1 MSDTFDPYYT
11 WLGIPPE
18 DQPASHYRLLGLKDF
33 EANLD
38 VITNAADQRMGHL
51 RTLQTGKKGAISQQ
65 ILNEVSAAASTLLVP
80 EKKAAYDLM
89 LRQSHEFKRVIQA
102 SRAQELTAAHAV
114 PVAHAPPSMP
124 SVAPLPPFGTLP
136 APGTSYAPPVIPQP
150 LASQALAPQ
159 PFVSP
164 VPQPAFGSLQGESRL
179 RESKH
184 GDAQP
189 ARSSSMVIVLAAI
202 VVGALFTAGVVVV
215 ASMNSGP
222 EVAKGPENSAT
233 SNPENENSTPTPP
246 AVNPPAPNDPPQPA
260 TNSPDAANQAAT
272 ANPQSP
278 PVATDTKSAN
288 PFEEVTNPFEETTNP
303 AAPSAANPALN
314 PGLNPGPAMPASP
327 ASAVAS
333 NDPTAPASLTP
344 TQPGNPSGS
353 ENKLAPTEENP
364 FAESLAKEDPSAPVF
379 VRGIQVFDLPTEE
392 QLAAARTQVLEIF
405 GKEAKQAIKPELKV
419 ALARKMEKLGRE
431 TKDDP
436 AGRYVLLDNV
446 RKLFAGAGEVT
457 AALTAAQNLQ
467 DWYRFDDKAG
477 PELQLATFNSLADA
491 TLSAEQRER
500 LVDRLLIETDA
511 AVQEHDISLA
521 DQYSLLAMKAS
532 SRLKEVDKKKTASQ
546 QRTSV
551 VRLKNE
557 YAEFDRAQETL
568 KTTPEDAVANLIAG
582 KFLAGI
588 KQDWKTAR
596 THLALAGI
604 AEVKTLLP
612 TDQVADDDRSVEDA
626 GDLQLAA
633 ADAWFEWSHNPRGAD
648 SELVKLGKV
657 RAKYWYRQA
666 QNEVSGLNRAK
677 VDKRL
682 KELADVDDT
691 AAPRPAGGA
700 SAANDT
706 KAVTQNYEPGMR
718 GVLIVDND
726 VKTVMFT
733 YHPGVTVSS
742 HETFTAIMPYRQG
755 ATSKVRLLF
764 DGVLLIPRDGEYTI
778 THAGG
783 SASRGVHTLYLRGTP
798 LMVVGDDRTK
808 NDSRT
813 IRLAKGEHPI
823 RWELTGGELGSALI
837 DVQPA
842 AGAAADI
849 AAPQIVTSKQV
860 IATLKQRMRSEAS
873 FGANPVAVG
882 NGNLPARNGSAPPPS
897 FGPRPS
903 FGPPGPGGAAGTSA
917 SGRPDPKTPVPP
929 IAPLSSAANV
939 NSKPGLFGR
948 VYLDGSIKPTL
959 ASYQND
965 NKIIEANE
973 FDAFL
978 SPVRTKGQTARIAFE
993 GLLHIVVDGE
1003 YTFVHTCDGK
1013 SGNRNYVTLNHHR
1026 ISDAGDG
1033 SSAKEE
1039 FSLTLQKGFHLLRW
1053 EMNGVDLGAARLHVR
1068 PPQDAPASFPQPE
1081 VFTPLTMYDSAKK
1094 NTLAEL
1100 RLGQKLARD

>member
-51 RTLQTGKKGAISQQ
+51 RTLQTGKKGALSQQ

-102 SRAQELTAAHAV
+102 ARAQDLTAAPAV
-114 PVAHAPPSMP
+114 PVAHAPPSTP
-124 SVAPLPPFGTLP
+124 PVAPLPPFGTLP
-136 APGTSYAPPVIPQP
+136 PPGTSYAPPVIPQP
-150 LASQALAPQ
+150 LATQALGPQ
-159 PFVSP
+159 PFASP
-164 VPQPAFGSLQGESRL
+164 VPQPAFAPLQG
-179 RESKH
+179 
-184 GDAQP
+184 DAKP
-189 ARSSSMVIVLAAI
+189 ARSSSMVFVLAAI

-215 ASMNSGP
+215 ASMNSGS
-222 EVAKGPENSAT
+222 EVAKGPAGTSAK
-233 SNPENENSTPTPP
+233 NPENGNSAPPPP

-260 TNSPDAANQAAT
+260 TKAPGAANQAAT
-272 ANPQSP
+272 ANVPSP
-278 PVATDTKSAN
+278 AGTTDTKSAN

-303 AAPSAANPALN
+303 ALNPASNPALN
-314 PGLNPGPAMPASP
+314 SGPAMPVSP

-333 NDPTAPASLTP
+333 NDPTAPASLAP
-344 TQPGNPSGS
+344 NPPGNETKPAG
-353 ENKLAPTEENP
+353 ETTPAPTEENP
-364 FAESLAKEDPSAPVF
+364 FADSLAKEDPAAPVF
-379 VRGIQVFDLPTEE
+379 VRGIQVFDFPTEE

-467 DWYRFDDKAG
+467 DWYRFKEKAG
-477 PELQLATFNSLADA
+477 PELQMATFNSLADA

-511 AVQEHDISLA
+511 AVQEHDIGLA

-568 KTTPEDAVANLIAG
+568 KTTPEDPVANLIAG

-596 THLALAGI
+596 AHLALAGI

-633 ADAWFEWSHNPRGAD
+633 ADAWFDWSHNPRGAD
-648 SELVKLGKV
+648 SELVKLGKI

-691 AAPRPAGGA
+691 AAPRPAGGVT
-700 SAANDT
+700 AANEA

-726 VKTVMFT
+726 LKTVMFT

-755 ATSKVRLLF
+755 ATNKVRLLF

-813 IRLAKGEHPI
+813 LRLAKGEHPI

-849 AAPQIVTSKQV
+849 APPQIVTSKQV
-860 IATLKQRMRSEAS
+860 IATLKQRMRSEVP
-873 FGANPVAVG
+873 FGAVPSAVG
-882 NGNLPARNGSAPPPS
+882 SANLPARNGSAPPPS

-903 FGPPGPGGAAGTSA
+903 FGPPGPGGAAGTPA
-917 SGRPDPKTPVPP
+917 NGRPDAKTP
-929 IAPLSSAANV
+929 IAPIASLSSAANV

-948 VYLDGSIKPTL
+948 VYLDGSVKPAL
-959 ASYQND
+959 ASYQHD
-965 NKIIEANE
+965 NKIIEAEE
-973 FDAFL
+973 FEAL
-978 SPVRTKGQTARIAFE
+978 LRPIRSQGQTARVAFE
-993 GLLHIVVDGE
+993 GLLHIAVDGE
-1003 YTFVHTCDGK
+1003 YIFVHACDGK
-1013 SGNRNYVTLNHHR
+1013 TGNRNTLWLNQHK
-1026 ISDAGDG
+1026 ISEAGDG
-1033 SSAKEE
+1033 VTPREE
-1039 FSLTLQKGFHLLRW
+1039 FTLMLQKGFHLVRW
-1053 EMNGVDLGAARLHVR
+1053 EVAGVDLGPARFHVR
-1068 PPQDAPASFPQPE
+1068 PPKDAPGSIPQPE
-1081 VFTPLTMYDSAKK
+1081 LFTPLAMYESAKK
-1094 NTLAEL
+1094 NTLSESS
-1100 RLGQKLARD
+1100 LGRRPARD

>member
-65 ILNEVSAAASTLLVP
+65 LLNEVSAAASTLLVP
-80 EKKAAYDLM
+80 EKKAAYDQL
-89 LRQSHEFKRVIQA
+89 LRQRHQPQRV
-102 SRAQELTAAHAV
+102 L
-114 PVAHAPPSMP
+114 PVAHPLPSSAPVAAPPP
-124 SVAPLPPFGTLP
+124 FGTVLPPFGTLP
-136 APGTSYAPPVIPQP
+136 APGASYAPPVIPQP
-150 LASQALAPQ
+150 LAPPSPAPQ

-164 VPQPAFGSLQGESRL
+164 VPHPTFAPLQGEGKH

-184 GDAQP
+184 GEAKQGEAKP
-189 ARSSSMVIVLAAI
+189 ARSSSLVIVLAAV

-222 EVAKGPENSAT
+222 QVAKGPEGAATDNPGNETSA
-233 SNPENENSTPTPP
+233 PTPP
-246 AVNPPAPNDPPQPA
+246 VVNPSPTNDPTQPG
-260 TNSPDAANQAAT
+260 TKPTDTSSNQTAT
-272 ANPQSP
+272 ANSQSTP
-278 PVATDTKSAN
+278 GTTDTRSVN
-288 PFEEVTNPFEETTNP
+288 PFEEVTNPFEETTNS
-303 AAPSAANPALN
+303 ATPSATNPA
-314 PGLNPGPAMPASP
+314 PDSP
-327 ASAVAS
+327 ANAVAS
-333 NDPTAPASLTP
+333 NDPTAPASLAP
-344 TQPGNPSGS
+344 TQPGSASASNPPSGIMTPPGETKS
-353 ENKLAPTEENP
+353 GPAEENP
-364 FAESLAKEDPSAPVF
+364 FDESLAKEDPAAPVF

-392 QLAAARTQVLEIF
+392 QLAAARAQVLEIF

-532 SRLKEVDKKKTASQ
+532 SRLKEADKKKTASQ

-551 VRLKNE
+551 VRLKSE

-568 KTTPEDAVANLIAG
+568 KATPEDTAANLIAG

-588 KQDWKTAR
+588 MQDWKAAR
-596 THLALAGI
+596 PHLALAGI

-633 ADAWFEWSHNPRGAD
+633 ADAWFDWSHNPRGAD

-691 AAPRPAGGA
+691 AAPRPAGGVT
-700 SAANDT
+700 AANEA
-706 KAVTQNYEPGMR
+706 KAVAQNYEPGMR

-726 VKTVMFT
+726 LKTVMFT
-733 YHPGVTVSS
+733 YHPGVTVAS
-742 HETFTAIMPYRQG
+742 HETFAAVAPYRQG

-823 RWELTGGELGSALI
+823 RWELTGGELGSAMI

-849 AAPQIVTSKQV
+849 APPQIVTSKQV
-860 IATLKQRMRSEAS
+860 IATLKQRMRSQVP
-873 FGANPVAVG
+873 FGAVPSAVS
-882 NGNLPARNGSAPPPS
+882 NANLPARNGSAPPPS
-897 FGPRPS
+897 FGP
-903 FGPPGPGGAAGTSA
+903 PGPGGAALTPS
-917 SGRPDPKTPVPP
+917 SDRPDPKTPIPP

-948 VYLDGSIKPTL
+948 VYMDGAIKPTL

-965 NKIIEANE
+965 NKIIEADE
-973 FDAFL
+973 FEDFL
-978 SPVRTKGQTARIAFE
+978 SPIRTKGQTARIAFE

-1003 YTFVHTCDGK
+1003 YTFVHSCDGK

-1033 SSAKEE
+1033 ASAKEE
-1039 FSLTLQKGFHLLRW
+1039 FSLSLQKGFHLLRW
-1053 EMNGVDLGAARLHVR
+1053 EMNGVDLGAARLHIR
-1068 PPQDAPASFPQPE
+1068 PPLDAPANFPQPE
-1081 VFTPLTMYDSAKK
+1081 LFTPQIMYESAKK
-1094 NTLAEL
+1094 NTLSEL
-1100 RLGQKLARD
+1100 RLGRKLARD